1 MIFAA
6 TEDELRGAFLGGKR
20 PLPAVV
26 RTVTNPF
33 TREPQL
39 QPTWA
44 PDPED
49 TRVVMALPGISL
61 SERLASLPHIDDD
74 EDFDTLCDLPVV
86 IATIL
91 GEEPDVWAQRLGN
104 PPALVNPMGE
114 PYESHVWELPARVVD
129 ALLERDS
136 GEPDGRVRA
145 MTELAARA
153 RQSGRRLYCWF

>member
-33 TREPQL
+33 ARQPQL
-39 QPTWA
+39 QPNWA

-49 TRVVMALPGISL
+49 TRVVVALPGASL
-61 SERLASLPHIDDD
+61 PERLASLPHLDDD
-74 EDFDTLCDLPVV
+74 EDFDTLCDLPVL
-86 IATIL
+86 IATML
-91 GEEPDVWAQRLGN
+91 GEEPALWVQRVGD
-104 PPALVNPMGE
+104 PPALVNPMDE
-114 PYESHVWELPARVVD
+114 PYESHVWELPAPVVD
-129 ALLERDS
+129 ALLERDPD
-136 GEPDGRVRA
+136 EPHERVRA
-145 MTELAARA
+145 MAELAARA